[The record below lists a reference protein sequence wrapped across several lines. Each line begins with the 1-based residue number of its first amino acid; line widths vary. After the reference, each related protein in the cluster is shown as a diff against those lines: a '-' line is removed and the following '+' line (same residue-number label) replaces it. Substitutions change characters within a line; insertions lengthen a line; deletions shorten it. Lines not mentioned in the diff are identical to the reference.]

1 MNYNRYWDLHL
12 CCSTIQAKWKR
23 DRKKKFFTHRGT
35 EYRYDFLDDMKTQAA
50 YRESK
55 QEGYESGAWARLFS
69 RENARV
75 LDSSELTHSQKT
87 FLQPTQQG
95 GISEELSRLR
105 YVSCL
110 VSIERLK
117 DGQVY
122 PQLQSLVRWIAD
134 NRTINKLR
142 INCHGGGDSL
152 KGFCMGEDLSPAELV
167 QALVR
172 HGLSVAPAKTAQD
185 LTGLAHAARWKRDTE
200 VNECEKCKKP
210 FKVFLRR
217 HHCRRC
223 GGIFCEPCSSWKV
236 DLQIALA
243 GESNK
248 TVPNVKNARVC
259 QQCYED
265 TMGAMAAGS
274 GGRAAE
280 RPLQGKETIYGL
292 KQITLAL
299 CMGAKSEDG
308 FSDELGRNAPGANAP
323 FIAGSLA
330 ARLLAA
336 LRSQQLLGIKVAAS
350 NQLVAGGT
358 GQIEN
363 SLSVGYPMADG
374 LNGLYLGAK
383 SLTDGAFDFPAV
395 IWGESQILKRSYD
408 AKKAMAKTNEK
419 ANLKNNTKL
428 TVEWPPASDITAVNG
443 SIAIEFGSW
452 KDATAQAELDKFYR
466 YWDFSGW
473 IKTTEQKQS
482 QTSRNSPITRSY
494 YKLTPPRRVI
504 GIAIRQGRVFLT
516 GRTGFEKFKDF
527 KSYGVS

>member
-1 MNYNRYWDLHL
+1 MNYSRYWDLHL
-12 CCSTIQAKWKR
+12 CCSTIKAEWKSER
-23 DRKKKFFTHRGT
+23 GKKFFTHRGT
-35 EYRYDFLDDMKTQAA
+35 EYRYDFLDDMKTQSD

-142 INCHGGGDSL
+142 INCHGGGHSL

-172 HGLSVAPAKTAQD
+172 HGLSIAPAKTAQD
-185 LTGLAHAARWKRDTE
+185 LTGLAHAARWKRDNE
-200 VNECEKCKKP
+200 VNECEKCRKP

-223 GGIFCEPCSSWKV
+223 GGIFCETCSSWKV

-243 GESNK
+243 GENNK
-248 TVPNVKNARVC
+248 TVANVKNARVC

-299 CMGAKSEDG
+299 CMGAQSEHG
-308 FSDELGRNAPGANAP
+308 FSDELGRNAQGANAT

-330 ARLLAA
+330 DRLLAA

-350 NQLVAGGT
+350 NTIVAGTT

-363 SLSVGYPMADG
+363 SLYVQYPMADG
-374 LNGLYLGAK
+374 LNGIVLGAK
-383 SLTDGAFDFPAV
+383 SFKEGAFDFPAV
-395 IWGESQILKRSYD
+395 IWGESQRLKRYYD
-408 AKKAMAKTNEK
+408 GKKAMAKANEK
-419 ANLKNNTKL
+419 ANLKNNTQL
-428 TVEWPPASDITAVNG
+428 TVEWPPAPDITDVNG
-443 SIAIEFGSW
+443 GIAFGSW
-452 KDATAQAELDKFYR
+452 KDPAAKDQLDKSFQL
-466 YWDFSGW
+466 WDFPGW
-473 IKTTEQKQS
+473 MKRTESVRS
-482 QTSRNSPITRSY
+482 QTSRNSTITRFF
-494 YKLTPPRRVI
+494 YKLTPPRRVT